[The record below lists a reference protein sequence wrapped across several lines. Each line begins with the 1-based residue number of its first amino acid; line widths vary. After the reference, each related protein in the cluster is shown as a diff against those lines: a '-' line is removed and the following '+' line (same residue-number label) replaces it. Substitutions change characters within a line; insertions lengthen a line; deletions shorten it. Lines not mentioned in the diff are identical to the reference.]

1 MCVCVCAVGGGRQR
15 IEESVKETLAKYER
29 EKERERG
36 SKRDTAASAQSL
48 FSIYSPRP
56 KYH

>member
-1 MCVCVCAVGGGRQR
+1 MCVCVQWGGRQR

>member
-1 MCVCVCAVGGGRQR
+1 MCVQWGGGQR

-48 FSIYSPRP
+48 FNIYSPRP